1 MLFVDNFICLFLITG
16 HLLVNGILIFNLTRP
31 DELISG
37 ASFRFLLTLIV
48 DASRSSNLV
57 I

>member
-48 DASRSSNLV
+48 DASRSSNLM